1 MFYFY
6 FYVNTVKIVEVLRSI
21 SLNDFTFFKD
31 EKPQRLLSIFHLRN
45 YESCL
50 HKRTST
56 LSEFQ
61 ISLSLCRFIFENLEL
76 IFEFFPR
83 LKERNQPSLTFPF
96 SIIFISLQNVDVT
109 FFLFSLFF
117 LFFFSSYGM
126 FILQNFI
133 IKISI
138 LSHETLEKII
148 RKLLSG
154 RKMLGKKP

>member
-50 HKRTST
+50 HKRTSI

-117 LFFFSSYGM
+117 LFFFLHMECSFS
-126 FILQNFI
+126 
-133 IKISI
+133 K
-138 LSHETLEKII
+138 TLLLKFQFCHMRLL
-148 RKLLSG
+148 RK
-154 RKMLGKKP
+154 